1 MMVKFKPGFKSTP
14 ARYKA
19 RFVIK
24 GYSQVFG
31 LDYTETYA
39 PVAKNYSIR
48 LILAIAAAKILEMI
62 QLDVK
67 TAFLYGTLDEEIY
80 MKQPNERHPRKGT
93 RSLPPC
99 QKHLR
104 PKTSLQSMEHQVQ

>member
-1 MMVKFKPGFKSTP
+1 MNFKPGFKSTP

-39 PVAKNYSIR
+39 PVAKNYSLR
-48 LILAIAAAKILEMI
+48 LILAIAAAKNLEMI

-80 MKQPNERHPRKGT
+80 MKKPEGFVFPGKEQEVCR
-93 RSLPPC
+93 C

-104 PKTSLQSMEHQVQ
+104 PKTSLQSMEHEVQ